1 MLMYVYIYIYSYIY
15 VSIFRVRENRKNKR
29 RLLTKEKK
37 VTDFKKFDRSVL
49 ISSQII
55 QNQRTRFY

>member
-1 MLMYVYIYIYSYIY
+1 MCIYIYSYIY

-37 VTDFKKFDRSVL
+37 VTDF
-49 ISSQII
+49 
-55 QNQRTRFY
+55 